1 MLFQSPVNSCPFRS
15 YQAMIFYCSAIKK
28 SVYLYFSQLYFFR
41 TQWLD
46 DGLCETDNIE
56 TGHPHLDLPPP
67 PGTISYPHLLLPLVF
82 PKLVSQFLCRPPC
95 LRVYSNRAV
104 KMASTIVSLGI
115 NCNKTAI
122 FLDWFGT
129 FTYLSSSIKIFYA
142 IFFNLVSNGCRWR
155 FKILKC
161 PIYFYDNNMTIK

>member
-1 MLFQSPVNSCPFRS
+1 MFQSPVNSCPFRS
-15 YQAMIFYCSAIKK
+15 YQAMIFYYSAIKK
-28 SVYLYFSQLYFFR
+28 VSIYTFHNCIFFR

-56 TGHPHLDLPPP
+56 TGHPHLNLPPP
-67 PGTISYPHLLLPLVF
+67 PRTISYPHLLLPLVF
-82 PKLVSQFLCRPPC
+82 PKLVSQFLGRPPC

-122 FLDWFGT
+122 FLD
-129 FTYLSSSIKIFYA
+129 
-142 IFFNLVSNGCRWR
+142 
-155 FKILKC
+155 
-161 PIYFYDNNMTIK
+161 